1 MIYKPTPNFFLAS
14 AFLAIATWTNIA
26 RAEPYPSRAVRL
38 VVPYAPGGLPD
49 TVARTVA
56 QRLQESLKQPFTVD
70 NRPGGNGAVAAASL
84 ATSPADGYHLLI
96 TDGSMLT
103 INPLITKRLAY
114 DPIKQFT
121 PVSLIA
127 SSPLFLAVNSKVSA
141 TTFDEFITLAKSK
154 PGAMN
159 YGSSGIGSTHHLTAE
174 SMKAELGIDIAHVPF
189 KGSGASV
196 PALVGEQVDMVFAAY
211 PSLASFAKNGK
222 VRILATNSLKRS
234 ALAPSIP
241 AISERVP
248 NFDFAVIVVA
258 LAPTGTSSEIVKLL
272 SQEIAKISKN
282 EDVIKTMNGAGIEMV
297 GGGPEALKTA
307 LDAERARGA
316 AAVKQAGIKPE

>member
-1 MIYKPTPNFFLAS
+1 M
-14 AFLAIATWTNIA
+14 
-26 RAEPYPSRAVRL
+26 
-38 VVPYAPGGLPD
+38 
-49 TVARTVA
+49 
-56 QRLQESLKQPFTVD
+56 
-70 NRPGGNGAVAAASL
+70 
-84 ATSPADGYHLLI
+84 
-96 TDGSMLT
+96 
-103 INPLITKRLAY
+103 
-114 DPIKQFT
+114 
-121 PVSLIA
+121 
-127 SSPLFLAVNSKVSA
+127 
-141 TTFDEFITLAKSK
+141 
-154 PGAMN
+154 
-159 YGSSGIGSTHHLTAE
+159 
-174 SMKAELGIDIAHVPF
+174 
-189 KGSGASV
+189 
-196 PALVGEQVDMVFAAY
+196 
-211 PSLASFAKNGK
+211 
-222 VRILATNSLKRS
+222 ATNSLKRS